1 MIPKIKILFVID
13 GLSGGGKERQLVE
26 LLRWLDQEKYEIG
39 VVTFSIPDRHYV
51 SDVRALAH
59 FFRELDL
66 KKKLG
71 LFAAMRRCFQ
81 DFSPEIVHAW
91 DTFSMIYAWG
101 PAHRRK
107 LPVIDGS
114 IRDAGVDRGWER
126 LLKTHYLRKADV
138 ILSNSQAG
146 LDQYRV
152 AGKVVH
158 NAIDR
163 KRFLPNRNL
172 SYFNL
177 IMTAN
182 FTEYKD
188 HMTFI
193 DAAGVLLK
201 QGTVDNV
208 YLAGDGPNMEGCR
221 AYARQAC
228 GTSTKRVH
236 FLGKVRNVEKWLSY
250 CRVGVLCSTRR
261 FSEGLSNSV
270 LEYMA
275 AGLAPIVT
283 DVGAIPEIIED
294 GGNGF
299 LVEPGDSAAIVHA
312 VTRLRQDA
320 GLLQKIAGNASI
332 TLDQKFSFHDNYGQ
346 YSRIYEELLMRNK

>member
-1 MIPKIKILFVID
+1 MIPKKKILFVID

-26 LLRWLDQEKYEIG
+26 LLRWLDKATYEIG
-39 VVTFSIPDRHYV
+39 VVTFTIPDRHYV
-51 SDVRALAH
+51 NDVRSLAPY
-59 FFRELDL
+59 FRELNL

-71 LFAAMRRCFQ
+71 LFAAMQKCFQ
-81 DFSPEIVHAW
+81 EFSPEILHAW

-114 IRDAGVDRGWER
+114 IRDAGVDRGWEC
-126 LLKTHYLRKADV
+126 LLKKHYLRKADV

-152 AGKVVH
+152 TGKVVH

-163 KRFLPNRNL
+163 ERFLPNRNL

-177 IMTAN
+177 VMTAN

-188 HMTFI
+188 HSTFVE
-193 DAAGVLLK
+193 AAGALLE

-208 YLAGDGPNMEGCR
+208 YLVGDGPNMECCR
-221 AYARQAC
+221 NYAKQAC
-228 GTSTKRVH
+228 GAGNKRVH

-275 AGLAPIVT
+275 AGLAPIAT
-283 DVGAIPEIIED
+283 NTGAIPEIIED
-294 GGNGF
+294 GKNGF
-299 LVEPGDSAAIVHA
+299 LVKPGDSAAIVYA
-312 VTRLRQDA
+312 VTRLRKEA

-332 TLDQKFSFHDNYGQ
+332 TLDHKFSFHDNFMQ
-346 YSRIYEELLMRNK
+346 YKRIYEELLKG